1 MVCPSF
7 GLMFLTKKVFG
18 GAWQGQSHAE
28 NDEDAKAI
36 VCLEKAVEKD
46 AYNLEV
52 PGVPG
57 WLQLGLCV
65 RPVCAARALAGR
77 LLIDCRTVL
86 FAFLLRPQALAL
98 LGVSYVNEK
107 NQPKALAT
115 LQVSDLVEFVFVV
128 GVIVLCFA
136 VDVVIRGGGAG
147 ESDPSSCLKAY
158 HATVDFT
165 CTFLTLSHD
174 VPWCVWE
181 LD

>member
-1 MVCPSF
+1 M
-7 GLMFLTKKVFG
+7 
-18 GAWQGQSHAE
+18 
-28 NDEDAKAI
+28 
-36 VCLEKAVEKD
+36 EKD

-77 LLIDCRTVL
+77 VLIDCRTVL

-115 LQVSDLVEFVFVV
+115 LQVRPFSNIKTVNRVMLCGV
-128 GVIVLCFA
+128 GN
-136 VDVVIRGGGAG
+136 
-147 ESDPSSCLKAY
+147 CLLY
-158 HATVDFT
+158 
-165 CTFLTLSHD
+165 
-174 VPWCVWE
+174 
-181 LD
+181 